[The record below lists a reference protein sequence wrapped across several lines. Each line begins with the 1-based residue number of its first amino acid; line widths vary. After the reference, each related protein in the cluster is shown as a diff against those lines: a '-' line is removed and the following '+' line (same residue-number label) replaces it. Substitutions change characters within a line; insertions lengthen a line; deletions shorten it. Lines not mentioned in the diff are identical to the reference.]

1 MPFISPLCLSHSF
14 TGVSIARGSPVLD
27 ESLFDCSGL
36 YCFCVWLFVCFFL
49 SVFIHYIYIS
59 VSVNVWGFVHLWFS
73 LCKCYCL
80 CFWFSSCVWTCY
92 DQCSWQDMIILL
104 TVFFF
109 FCSFF
114 SFCFHEVVAR
124 WEEIQVE
131 EYTRAKISVPKT
143 VLFFWKYHYFDEELK
158 NDQAYKNRT
167 NTVFWFGRQVSGLEW
182 MNEWIFINGA

>member
-1 MPFISPLCLSHSF
+1 MSFICPLGLSHSF

-36 YCFCVWLFVCFFL
+36 YCCCFWLFVCFLL

-59 VSVNVWGFVHLWFS
+59 VSVNVCGFVHLWFS

-109 FCSFF
+109 S
-114 SFCFHEVVAR
+114 S
-124 WEEIQVE
+124 
-131 EYTRAKISVPKT
+131 
-143 VLFFWKYHYFDEELK
+143 VLFSVFVSMKLWLGGKKYKLRNIPELRFQFPKQCFFLESIIILMK
-158 NDQAYKNRT
+158 NWRMTKPTKIGQTQCLIWQTSVWPWMN
-167 NTVFWFGRQVSGLEW
+167 EW
-182 MNEWIFINGA
+182 MNECL